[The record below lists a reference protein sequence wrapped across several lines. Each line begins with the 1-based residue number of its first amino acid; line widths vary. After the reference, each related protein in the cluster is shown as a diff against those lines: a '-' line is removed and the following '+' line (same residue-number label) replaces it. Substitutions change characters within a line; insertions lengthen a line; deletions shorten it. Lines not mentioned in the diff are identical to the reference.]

1 MNNTTH
7 RYGFIIKLSA
17 GTPNSVKNKIF
28 HSRKDLNV
36 VVVVIKHVI
45 TIEVVALIQIF

>member
-17 GTPNSVKNKIF
+17 GTPNSVKNTIF
-28 HSRKDLNV
+28 HSTKHLNV
-36 VVVVIKHVI
+36 VVVIKLVIA
-45 TIEVVALIQIF
+45 IEVVALIQIF